1 MRTADIAYIVEGD
14 DLYYYLTDIKNKNY
28 ENIYPAPVVEVA
40 ARFRLDW
47 VLNDGSIDEVPFT
60 FEQRIRKAQKDP
72 EFQLSASSKKNYL
85 ARKDLNLNKRKAVF
99 RYSLSSFIFSLFL
112 SFFISILLEAIFFEV
127 EIKS

>member
-1 MRTADIAYIVEGD
+1 MEQFKVTAISTGGGNDIAYIVEGD

-72 EFQLSASSKKNYL
+72 EFQLFCKQQKELFGKK
-85 ARKDLNLNKRKAVF
+85 RF
-99 RYSLSSFIFSLFL
+99 E
-112 SFFISILLEAIFFEV
+112 LE
-127 EIKS
+127 